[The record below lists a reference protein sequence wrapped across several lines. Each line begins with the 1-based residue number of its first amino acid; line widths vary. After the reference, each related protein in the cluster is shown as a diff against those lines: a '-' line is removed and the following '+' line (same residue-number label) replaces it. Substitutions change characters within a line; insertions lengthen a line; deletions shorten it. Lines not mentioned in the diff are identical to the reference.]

1 MARQFCD
8 RPMIDVAPTQSWI
21 VGCGDI
27 GRRLARLLIDA
38 QTPVVGWVSGAVSAA
53 QVEALGI
60 ASRVFDLDTESINPG
75 TAPSWIFWFAP
86 PPNRGVTDPR
96 LRHFLNALEQAPKRL
111 IYLSTSAVYGDC
123 GGAWIDEDAP
133 LQPGNDRG
141 RRRLDAE
148 QTARAYAQ
156 KTGCELVILR
166 VPGIYGPGRMP
177 EQRLRAGTPILCAE
191 DAPYTNRIHADDL
204 AAAALTIAQRGID
217 GAAYNVADGNPTT
230 MTDYFTRCAA
240 ALGLPPPP
248 QISLAVAKRE
258 LSASIMSFLEES
270 KRLRIERLRALGWS
284 PRYPDLAAGL
294 AELRRSG

>member
-1 MARQFCD
+1 M
-8 RPMIDVAPTQSWI
+8 MIDTAPAQTWI
-21 VGCGDI
+21 IGCGDI
-27 GRRLARLLIDA
+27 GRRLGAQLIARGA
-38 QTPVVGWVSGAVSAA
+38 HVTGWVSSEASAA
-53 QVEALGI
+53 QLEALGI
-60 ASRVFDLDTESINPG
+60 APRVLDLDAEPVTPG
-75 TAPSWIFWFAP
+75 AAPPWIFWFAP
-86 PPNRGVTDPR
+86 PPNRGIIDPR
-96 LRHFLNALEQAPKRL
+96 LRHFLAALEAPPQRL

-133 LQPGNDRG
+133 PQPGNDRG

-148 QTARAYAQ
+148 QTARGYAE

-177 EQRLRAGTPILCAE
+177 EQRLRAGTPILRAE

-204 AAAALTIAQRGID
+204 AAAALLIAQRGID

-230 MTDYFTRCAA
+230 MTDYFLRCAE

-248 QISLAVAKRE
+248 QLSMAAAKRE
-258 LSASIMSFLEES
+258 LSTSIMSFLEES
-270 KRLRIERLRALGWS
+270 KRLRTERLRALGWS
-284 PRYPDLAAGL
+284 PCYPDLAAGL